1 VRGAAQGSNTIT
13 AGCDEPLYDRSAMAD
28 PTADRGTDGIPG
40 IGHGGTETQCV
51 EWCPICRT
59 ADVLR
64 ASTTPEVR
72 EQWHEMQREA
82 LLTVRAL
89 IDHYVRHLEDQRAAD
104 ERAADEPDAAR
115 ERPARSRPATPV
127 EEIPPVE

>member
-1 VRGAAQGSNTIT
+1 MPDPGADG
-13 AGCDEPLYDRSAMAD
+13 R
-28 PTADRGTDGIPG
+28 TDDIPG
-40 IGHGGTETQCV
+40 IGHGAEAQCV

-72 EQWHEMQREA
+72 EQWQEMQREA
-82 LLTVRAL
+82 LLTARAL
-89 IDHYVRHLEDQRAAD
+89 IDRYVQHLEDQRADGAQST
-104 ERAADEPDAAR
+104 EEPRVRR
-115 ERPARSRPATPV
+115 EPHAQPRPATPV

>member
-1 VRGAAQGSNTIT
+1 MPDAREHNGA
-13 AGCDEPLYDRSAMAD
+13 Y
-28 PTADRGTDGIPG
+28 GIPG
-40 IGHGGTETQCV
+40 IGHGSTETQCV

-72 EQWHEMQREA
+72 EQWQEMQREA

-89 IDHYVRHLEDQRAAD
+89 IDHYVQHLED
-104 ERAADEPDAAR
+104 ERAAREPAEEPRVTR
-115 ERPARSRPATPV
+115 EPRAGSRPATPV

>member
-1 VRGAAQGSNTIT
+1 M
-13 AGCDEPLYDRSAMAD
+13 PD
-28 PTADRGTDGIPG
+28 PARDSDAHGIPG
-40 IGHGGTETQCV
+40 IGHGTETQCV

-72 EQWHEMQREA
+72 EQWQEMQREA
-82 LLTVRAL
+82 LLTVGAL
-89 IDHYVRHLEDQRAAD
+89 IDRYMKHLEDERAGGEAAD
-104 ERAADEPDAAR
+104 EEPRVRRQPRAEP
-115 ERPARSRPATPV
+115 RPATPV

>member
-1 VRGAAQGSNTIT
+1 M
-13 AGCDEPLYDRSAMAD
+13 PDRSGDSGVHDDAASVSEAARSD
-28 PTADRGTDGIPG
+28 HGIPG
-40 IGHGGTETQCV
+40 IGNDEAQCV

-89 IDHYVRHLEDQRAAD
+89 IDHYVAHLED
-104 ERAADEPDAAR
+104 ERAAPERSAEEPRVKR
-115 ERPARSRPATPV
+115 EPYAEPRTATPV

>member
-1 VRGAAQGSNTIT
+1 MPDP
-13 AGCDEPLYDRSAMAD
+13 AGDSDAH
-28 PTADRGTDGIPG
+28 GIPG
-40 IGHGGTETQCV
+40 IGHGGTEAQCV

-72 EQWHEMQREA
+72 EQWQDMQREA
-82 LLTVRAL
+82 LLTARAL
-89 IDHYVRHLEDQRAAD
+89 IDHYVQRLEDDR
-104 ERAADEPDAAR
+104 AAR
-115 ERPARSRPATPV
+115 ERPAEEQRVAPEPHAKPRPATPV